1 MTISIASAAP
11 ANRVMLAFGHAIFTT
26 FHVTAVYLG
35 VAYLL
40 ITIPVHLIYTAVALA
55 QQDGGPRVRI
65 HVADAA
71 ADGSL
76 PLA

>member
-11 ANRVMLAFGHAIFTT
+11 ANRVMLAFGQAISAAFHASAFY
-26 FHVTAVYLG
+26 FGA
-35 VAYLL
+35 AYLL

-76 PLA
+76 P